1 MKSKIS
7 EMENLFL
14 ALADK
19 TRLRILNLIGDG
31 EVCVF
36 FFTETLREPQS
47 KISRHLAYLRRAG
60 IVETT
65 RRGKWIYYRL
75 LQPDDEPAS
84 RVLNEIQTWMTTDEQ
99 MQNDLKR
106 FEQIQLPSKASAYE
120 TERKLTTAL
129 VPQKYEE
136 PNFRREQLEDFLL

>member
-1 MKSKIS
+1 MKSRIS

-36 FFTETLREPQS
+36 YFTEALCEPQS

-60 IVETT
+60 VVETE
-65 RRGKWIYYRL
+65 RQGKWIYYRL
-75 LQPDDEPAS
+75 AQFQDKEAR
-84 RVLNEIQTWMTTDEQ
+84 RVFDEIQTWMATDEQ
-99 MQNDLKR
+99 MQKDRGRLS
-106 FEQIQLPSKASAYE
+106 QIRSAPE
-120 TERKLTTAL
+120 IVIVEIEDQHSLTSIARE
-129 VPQKYEE
+129 VEE
-136 PNFRREQLEDFLL
+136 PESRSNQLEDFLL

>member
-1 MKSKIS
+1 MQNKIS

-36 FFTETLREPQS
+36 FFTEALREPQS

-60 IVETT
+60 VVETA
-65 RRGKWIYYRL
+65 RRGKWIYYRVA
-75 LQPDDEPAS
+75 QSQDESAR
-84 RVLNEIQTWMTTDEQ
+84 RVFDEIQTWIATDEGMQ
-99 MQNDLKR
+99 MDLVRLRQIRLAPQDITFESQQKSTTTTISQKR
-106 FEQIQLPSKASAYE
+106 
-120 TERKLTTAL
+120 
-129 VPQKYEE
+129 EE
-136 PNFRREQLEDFLL
+136 PDFRREQLEDFLL